1 VRGGRRGRSRASPP
15 RSPIVPFTGASV
27 LPAWYAEQ
35 RKVTGNASRSPQR
48 SARIAEGARVRFHE
62 AVTETLTDSQLV
74 QRCREGDPQ
83 AWNALVERF
92 SRYVYAICV
101 QGFRLGEQDAED
113 VFQEVFTR
121 VYAKLDTLR
130 DDSAVRPWIAQLTRR
145 LCLDTIASRTREQP
159 ADEILTPAQEQT
171 LEEVDEAFD
180 VREAVLGLPD
190 SCQEVLDRFFAR
202 DESYRT
208 ISREL
213 ELPAGTIASRISRC
227 LRQLRERLEGRNE

>member
-1 VRGGRRGRSRASPP
+1 M
-15 RSPIVPFTGASV
+15 
-27 LPAWYAEQ
+27 
-35 RKVTGNASRSPQR
+35 
-48 SARIAEGARVRFHE
+48 
-62 AVTETLTDSQLV
+62 TETLTDSQLV

>member
-1 VRGGRRGRSRASPP
+1 VA
-15 RSPIVPFTGASV
+15 
-27 LPAWYAEQ
+27 
-35 RKVTGNASRSPQR
+35 
-48 SARIAEGARVRFHE
+48 
-62 AVTETLTDSQLV
+62 ETLTDSQLV
-74 QRCREGDPQ
+74 QRCREGDPE

-121 VYAKLDTLR
+121 VYSRLDTLR

-145 LCLDTIASRTREQP
+145 LCLDSIASRSREQP
-159 ADEILTPAQEQT
+159 AEDVVSAERESTLDEI
-171 LEEVDEAFD
+171 DEAFA
-180 VREAVLGLPD
+180 VREAMLELSG

-208 ISREL
+208 ISSEL
-213 ELPAGTIASRISRC
+213 NLPAGTIASRISRC
-227 LRQLRERLEGRNE
+227 LRQLRERLEGRNEG